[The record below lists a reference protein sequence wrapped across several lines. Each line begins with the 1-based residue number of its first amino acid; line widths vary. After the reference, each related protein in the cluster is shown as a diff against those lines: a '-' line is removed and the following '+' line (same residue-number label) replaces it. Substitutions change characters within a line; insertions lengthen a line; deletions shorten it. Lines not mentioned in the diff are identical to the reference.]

1 MESKNIQFSQ
11 TGDINYSLFW
21 WFTRFNRMSAP
32 QQIILG
38 ISAYYHDSAAALVV
52 NGSVLAAAEEER
64 FTRKKHTADFPQNA
78 IQFCLTKAKITLDDV
93 DAIVFYDKPLLKFER
108 ILETAYQNIP
118 FGFRLFHKSIP
129 VWMKSKLNLRK
140 TIRNELKDLTGIKF
154 ERDKILFTTH
164 HLSHAASAFYPSPYQ
179 EAGILIIDGVGEW
192 ATVTIGKGDGKNI
205 KLIKQMN
212 FPDSVG
218 LLYSAFTYFLGF
230 KVNSGEYK
238 LMGLSPYGELESEQ
252 TQTFI
257 QKIKSRLVTV
267 FPDGSIQMNRHFFG
281 YENSLRMI
289 KVKKWEDLFGISKKT
304 PGQDFEQVHANLAL
318 AVQTVT
324 EEIIL
329 KLVKTTVE
337 LTGSKNL
344 VLAGGVALNCV
355 ANGKILERN
364 LIDNLWI
371 QPGAGDSGGA
381 LGAAL
386 TGCFLLNKNST
397 RELSPNADNMNNSL
411 LGLEVDTDKLKVEIE
426 KRKYVSA
433 YIPDNSKFHAEV
445 AHLISNDKL
454 VGWVQ
459 DKAEFGPRALG
470 ARSIIASP
478 LSKTNQ
484 TKINERV
491 KFREDFRP
499 FAPVMLKEEAI
510 RFYGF
515 DKTSPY
521 MQIVQ
526 KILPEFRKELPSN
539 FPDLTI
545 SEKVKIPTSVLEAV
559 THVDFSS
566 RLQVV
571 TEENHPFYQLLQAVK
586 EKTGYGILL
595 NTSFNTAGEPIVS
608 SLSDIFDCFDKTA
621 LDYLAIDNFILRK
634 QNIE

>member
-1 MESKNIQFSQ
+1 
-11 TGDINYSLFW
+11 
-21 WFTRFNRMSAP
+21 MSAP

-52 NGSVLAAAEEER
+52 DGKVLAAAEEER

-78 IQFCLTKAKITLDDV
+78 IQFCLAKAEITLDDV

-129 VWMKSKLNLRK
+129 VWMKSKINLRK
-140 TIRNELKDLTGIKF
+140 TIRNELKNLTGVKF
-154 ERDKILFTTH
+154 EREKILFTTH
-164 HLSHAASAFYPSPYQ
+164 HLAHAASAFYPSPYQ
-179 EAGILIIDGVGEW
+179 EAGILIVDGVGEW
-192 ATVTIGKGDGKNI
+192 ATVTIGKGNGKEI
-205 KLIKQMN
+205 EFIKQMN

-238 LMGLSPYGELESEQ
+238 LMGLSPYGKFESEQ
-252 TQTFI
+252 TQAFI
-257 QKIKSRLVTV
+257 QKIKSRLITV
-267 FPDGSIQMNRHFFG
+267 FPDGSIQMNRDFFG
-281 YENSLRMI
+281 YENSLKMI
-289 KVKKWEDLFGISKKT
+289 KVKKWEGLFGVLKKT
-304 PGQDFEQVHANLAL
+304 PLQDFEQVHANLAL
-318 AVQTVT
+318 AVQSVI
-324 EEIIL
+324 EEIVL
-329 KLVKTTVE
+329 KLVKTTVN
-337 LTGSKNL
+337 LTGSKKL

-355 ANGKILERN
+355 ANGKILEAD
-364 LIDNLWI
+364 LIDGLWV

-386 TGCFLLNKNST
+386 TGYYLLNKNST
-397 RELSPNADNMNNSL
+397 RELILGGDGMNNGL
-411 LGLEVDTDKLKVEIE
+411 LGLEVSTDNLKAEIE
-426 KRKYVSA
+426 KRKYVSE
-433 YIPDNSKFHAEV
+433 YISETSKFHDEV
-445 AHLISNDKL
+445 ASLISKNKL
-454 VGWVQ
+454 VGWIQ
-459 DKAEFGPRALG
+459 SRDEFGPRALG

-478 LSKTNQ
+478 LSKKNQ

-499 FAPVMLKEEAI
+499 FAPAMLKEEAI

-515 DKTSPY
+515 DKPSPY

-539 FPDLTI
+539 FSNLSI
-545 SEKVKIPTSVLEAV
+545 SEKVKIPTAILEAV

-571 TEENHPFYQLLQAVK
+571 TEENHPFYKLLRAVK
-586 EKTGYGILL
+586 NKTGYGIVL
-595 NTSFNTAGEPIVS
+595 NTSFNIAGEPIVS

-621 LDYLAIDNFILRK
+621 LDYLVIGNFILRK
-634 QNIE
+634 QEKE